1 MCFGNA
7 SRAIVNLLHDCC
19 NRWYN
24 HLNPDINKEPW
35 SAEEDR
41 LITEVCV
48 LCCYWNC
55 LRISQ
60 CD

>member
-48 LCCYWNC
+48 LLCGH
-55 LRISQ
+55 
-60 CD
+60 